1 MLAAGDH
8 IGIIGTFYI
17 LSSREWVSGFTEAP
31 PKFLS
36 MTCGI
41 KAAIVSVCE
50 CGPIQDLLIVLTV
63 IIPNCLI
70 LICKI
75 EYIYILA
82 CVQIVFGYSLDDW
95 APLLYNLNHACW
107 HISYPVTK
115 LTSHQQTVTWTKHT
129 QYNFWYLIWLSKQ
142 VFLLNKN
149 IFIDFAK
156 TLFAII
162 SYI

>member
-1 MLAAGDH
+1 MFAAGDH
-8 IGIIGTFYI
+8 IGIKGTFYI

-41 KAAIVSVCE
+41 KVVIVSVCE

-115 LTSHQQTVTWTKHT
+115 AYQWQNTLNITFDIS
-129 QYNFWYLIWLSKQ
+129 FD
-142 VFLLNKN
+142 FLNKFPLN
-149 IFIDFAK
+149 K
-156 TLFAII
+156 
-162 SYI
+162 